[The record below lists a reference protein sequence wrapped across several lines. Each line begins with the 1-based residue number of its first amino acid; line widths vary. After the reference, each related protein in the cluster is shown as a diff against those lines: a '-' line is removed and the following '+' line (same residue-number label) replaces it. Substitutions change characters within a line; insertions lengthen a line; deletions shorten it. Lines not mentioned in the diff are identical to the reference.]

1 MLKVPRQRTAS
12 TGRVMKVARS
22 IGAGIAAVRLKVSNP
37 GRTLLS
43 RQQPGS
49 STAVH
54 RRQAAAAA
62 VSRRRRAARGGH
74 RSGSGRQ
81 AAGPRQVAAVSAAV
95 SRRWHRTAV
104 TSAGAPAIDQ
114 LHCNNER
121 RRPCHPR
128 FDRGCTR
135 RVGLLHSVPTC
146 TAALV
151 ADGCRATASDAFTC
165 DWFGGGRC
173 TQVKVAL
180 AAGLSA
186 TVTRSCPCSRLSVT
200 RTTSART

>member
-1 MLKVPRQRTAS
+1 
-12 TGRVMKVARS
+12 
-22 IGAGIAAVRLKVSNP
+22 
-37 GRTLLS
+37 
-43 RQQPGS
+43 
-49 STAVH
+49 
-54 RRQAAAAA
+54 
-62 VSRRRRAARGGH
+62 
-74 RSGSGRQ
+74 
-81 AAGPRQVAAVSAAV
+81 VAAVSAAV

-151 ADGCRATASDAFTC
+151 ADGCRATASDAFTF